1 MRTEKQYD
9 LSGFNQLFNESLP
22 PRELADE
29 LVQLLFNYASCV
41 DEGNAELFRNDAST
55 IFLIHQ
61 ELINI
66 KE

>member
-9 LSGFNQLFNESLP
+9 LSGFNQLFNESLS

-29 LVQLLFNYASCV
+29 LVQLLFNYALCV
-41 DEGNAELFRNDAST
+41 DEDNVELFKNDVST
-55 IFLIHQ
+55 IYIIHQ

-66 KE
+66 E

>member
-1 MRTEKQYD
+1 MQTEKQYD
-9 LSGFNQLFNESLP
+9 LSGFNQLFNESLS
-22 PRELADE
+22 PRQLADE

-41 DEGNAELFRNDAST
+41 DEGNAELFRNDVST
-55 IFLIHQ
+55 IYIIHQ

>member
-9 LSGFNQLFNESLP
+9 LSGFNQLFNESLS

-41 DEGNAELFRNDAST
+41 DEGLS
-55 IFLIHQ
+55 LIH
-61 ELINI
+61 I
-66 KE
+66 